1 MNTAELN
8 TTEQLK
14 EYLRQSVSPFHMVSH
29 SVSLLKEAGFT
40 ALSLKEPWHLERGN
54 GYYCRTFSGELF
66 AFKIGAEA
74 DLKNG
79 IRMGGA
85 HTDWPCLRVKPN
97 ASYQKQGYLQ
107 INAEIYGGPILNTFF
122 DRPLSIA
129 GRLAVKGKDLL
140 NPDVV
145 YVDLKKPVLTIPNLA
160 IHMSR
165 TDESAA
171 SLDKQAHLMPVC
183 GLVNEAL
190 NQDDYLMKYVAE
202 QANVAYGDILD
213 FELYI
218 YNPEEPQTVGISDEF
233 LSSPR
238 LDNATSSC
246 ALVYGL
252 IASQPLDKIS
262 LIALFDNEEI
272 GSCTKQG
279 ADSQLLGILIEK
291 IWASFGKNRT
301 ECMSDIQ
308 GSMILSVD
316 VGHGYHPNYP
326 ASYDITTMPKLGRGF
341 VIKMDSNQK
350 YTWDCE
356 AVGGLINLCQ
366 AYEIPYQRCVKR
378 TGQAGG
384 GTIGS
389 PLSAQIPVRTVDIGV
404 PLLAMHSARELMG
417 TADQKSLTDAVT
429 KFFTI

>member
-1 MNTAELN
+1 MNTIENL
-8 TTEQLK
+8 T
-14 EYLRQSVSPFHMVSH
+14 EYLKNSVSPFHMVGH
-29 SVSLLKEAGFT
+29 SIDLLDQAGFIP
-40 ALSLKEPWHLERGN
+40 LSSKESWTLEKGK

-66 AFKIGAEA
+66 AFKIGRDA
-74 DLKNG
+74 DLSKG
-79 IRMGGA
+79 VHIGGA

-97 ASYQKQGYLQ
+97 GTFNKKGYLQ
-107 INAEIYGGPILNTFF
+107 INAEIYGGPILSTFF

-129 GRLAVKGKDLL
+129 GRLALKSEDLL

-165 TDESAA
+165 SEENAGG
-171 SLDKQAHLMPVC
+171 LDKQTHLMPLC
-183 GLVNEAL
+183 AMVNETL
-190 NQDDYLMKYVAE
+190 NQDDYLLRYIAGSTGVKYE
-202 QANVAYGDILD
+202 DILD

-218 YNPEEPQTVGISDEF
+218 YNPEEPQLVGLNGEF

-238 LDNATSSC
+238 LDNATSAC
-246 ALVYGL
+246 ALIYGL
-252 IASQPLDKIS
+252 MDSSPSDRISQA
-262 LIALFDNEEI
+262 ALYDNEEI
-272 GSCTKQG
+272 GSRTKQG
-279 ADSQLLGILIEK
+279 ADSQMLSIILEK
-291 IWASFGKNRT
+291 IWASLGRDRISFL
-301 ECMSDIQ
+301 SDIQ

-316 VGHGYHPNYP
+316 VGHGFHPNYP
-326 ASYDITTMPKLGRGF
+326 ASYDITTYPKLGSGF

-356 AVGGLINLCQ
+356 AVGGLMNLCQ
-366 AYEIPYQRCVKR
+366 TFGIPYQRCVKR

-389 PLSAQIPVRTVDIGV
+389 PLSAQVPVKTVDIGV

-417 TADQKSLTDAVT
+417 TADQISLTDAVT
-429 KFFTI
+429 RFFTA